1 MKLKLHS
8 DLPSSQQ
15 QPVDFQSWKMIA
27 NSKHKYGFLEL
38 IVGYSVCVHYLELY
52 TESIKHKI
60 LYIQSEHQTIKRRLS
75 TYLVRIIYV

>member
-38 IVGYSVCVHYLELY
+38 IVGYRHYLELY

-60 LYIQSEHQTIKRRLS
+60 YIQSEHQTKKRRLG